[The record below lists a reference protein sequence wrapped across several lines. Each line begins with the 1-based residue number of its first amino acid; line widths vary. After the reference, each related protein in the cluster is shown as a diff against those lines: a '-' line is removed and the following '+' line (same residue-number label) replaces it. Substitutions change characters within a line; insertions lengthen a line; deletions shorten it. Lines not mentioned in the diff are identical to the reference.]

1 MRPVRTN
8 IYFNVNFF
16 CAEFLVIICMLM
28 MQELTPEEQREWKEL
43 AKKIQDTAAPP
54 DAIFVTISARDQVI
68 FLFILI

>member
-1 MRPVRTN
+1 
-8 IYFNVNFF
+8 
-16 CAEFLVIICMLM
+16 MLM